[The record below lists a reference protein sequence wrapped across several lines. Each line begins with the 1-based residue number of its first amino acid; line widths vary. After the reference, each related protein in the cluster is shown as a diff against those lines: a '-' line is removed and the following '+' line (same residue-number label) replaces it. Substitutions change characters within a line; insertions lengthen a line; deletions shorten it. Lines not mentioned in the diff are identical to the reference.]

1 VTLRPRLATGLPF
14 SPWTSGLGGLS
25 VFAGCELDRTCVHES
40 VGKIQVVQIRRVL
53 LLFAL
58 VLGLSALVA
67 SIAPPPEEDEEAQK
81 SEPTVATP
89 AIRPPTNLR
98 APVRL
103 PARLRGARPPT
114 RRVEAGSSFS
124 LAVAVPEA
132 GDVVIDDLGL
142 RQTADPLSPARFD
155 LLASPPGHHAVA
167 FVPLRGGRRVIGR
180 LAFVEPVTVTPR
192 RRDR

>member
-40 VGKIQVVQIRRVL
+40 VGKIQVVQMRRVL

-67 SIAPPPEEDEEAQK
+67 TIAPAPEEDEEAPERE
-81 SEPTVATP
+81 STVAAP
-89 AIRPPTNLR
+89 AVTPPTDLS

-103 PARLRGARPPT
+103 PARARGAPSPT

-124 LAVAVPEA
+124 LEVSVREP

-142 RQTADPLSPARFD
+142 RQTADPLTPARFD
-155 LLASPPGHHAVA
+155 LLASPPGRHAVA
-167 FVPLRGGRRVIGR
+167 FVPVRGGRRVIGR
-180 LAFVEPVTVTPR
+180 LAFVEPATVTPR
-192 RRDR
+192 QRDR

>member
-1 VTLRPRLATGLPF
+1 MQLRR
-14 SPWTSGLGGLS
+14 
-25 VFAGCELDRTCVHES
+25 
-40 VGKIQVVQIRRVL
+40 IL

-67 SIAPPPEEDEEAQK
+67 ALAPPPEEDEEP
-81 SEPTVATP
+81 SERGSTVA
-89 AIRPPTNLR
+89 
-98 APVRL
+98 APRLQTDLSAPIRL
-103 PARLRGARPPT
+103 PARAGSTRLRV

-124 LAVAVPEA
+124 LEVPVPEA

-155 LLASPPGHHAVA
+155 LLAAPLGRHAVG
-167 FVPLRGGRRVIGR
+167 FVPVRGRRRLSGR
-180 LAFVEPVTVTPR
+180 LAFVAPRTVTRP